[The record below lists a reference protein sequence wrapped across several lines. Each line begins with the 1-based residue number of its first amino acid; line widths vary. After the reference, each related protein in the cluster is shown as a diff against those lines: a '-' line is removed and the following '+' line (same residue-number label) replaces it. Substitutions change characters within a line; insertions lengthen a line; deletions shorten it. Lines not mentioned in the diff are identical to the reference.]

1 MCPDWE
7 RLAVGTINRSAVR
20 SFGAPTPRRW
30 VSTAV
35 PWVPVVLVEQERPTD
50 RTTERPNA
58 FR

>member
-20 SFGAPTPRRW
+20 SFGC
-30 VSTAV
+30 S
-35 PWVPVVLVEQERPTD
+35 VVLVEQERPTD

-58 FR
+58 VG